1 MKVWCLW
8 QELNLNHLEINRS
21 QPKVCTCFI
30 IAAPINMNLQDLKLR
45 FHDNTNFDDTKTARI
60 TLHNR
65 TNNIY

>member
-1 MKVWCLW
+1 MVATCRE
-8 QELNLNHLEINRS
+8 QNLNHLVINRC
-21 QPKVCTCFI
+21 QPKVCTGFI
-30 IAAPINMNLQDLKLR
+30 VVVPINMNLQDLKLR